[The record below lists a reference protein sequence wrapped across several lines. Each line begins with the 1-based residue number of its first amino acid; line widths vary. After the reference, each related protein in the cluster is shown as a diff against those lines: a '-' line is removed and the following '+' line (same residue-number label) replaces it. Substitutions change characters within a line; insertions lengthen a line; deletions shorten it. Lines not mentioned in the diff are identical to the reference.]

1 MNDGANRSNKRCL
14 SRLSRIMLYVDGKRS
29 LANPLVI
36 FQAISYTEKEIVY
49 PAQVMLR
56 QKSGTCSQQTSTK
69 SRRLFG
75 ISHSSGGHCQ
85 LSNGACGCRQEEKG
99 ATPGDDPWVGPLV
112 QC

>member
-1 MNDGANRSNKRCL
+1 MGRTVQIRGASRDSLVSCL
-14 SRLSRIMLYVDGKRS
+14 TYMGSDPW
-29 LANPLVI
+29 ANPLVI
-36 FQAISYTEKEIVY
+36 FQAISYTEKEIFY

-99 ATPGDDPWVGPLV
+99 ATPGDDPW
-112 QC
+112 